1 MPDSY
6 DAALAQTAT
15 RKRIDPRMQALIAD
29 MLTPEGHP
37 ASAPKPIVPP
47 SQPIDGPGFFKQPQR
62 AVTGSIRDAV
72 NAHLSAQGHTPPGV
86 LEEAYRAIVGGLRD
100 AAQQSVEL
108 VNTATHGIK
117 ERMQDTPFGRV
128 GAPAAPAPEAP
139 KLPEVADNE
148 TSTGRI
154 TRRVVGVTAG
164 AAAGAGLGAM
174 RNMLSATA
182 VAGAPLGATLY
193 GTRDEARRAQ
203 EEERKRLEALRQRAI
218 QAQEYG
224 DQ

>member
-1 MPDSY
+1 M
-6 DAALAQTAT
+6 
-15 RKRIDPRMQALIAD
+15 
-29 MLTPEGHP
+29 
-37 ASAPKPIVPP
+37 
-47 SQPIDGPGFFKQPQR
+47 
-62 AVTGSIRDAV
+62 
-72 NAHLSAQGHTPPGV
+72 
-86 LEEAYRAIVGGLRD
+86 
-100 AAQQSVEL
+100 QQSAEL

-117 ERMQDTPFGRV
+117 ERMKDTPFGRV
-128 GAPAAPAPEAP
+128 GAPAAPPPEAP
-139 KLPEVADNE
+139 KLPDVADNE

-218 QAQEYG
+218 QAQGYG